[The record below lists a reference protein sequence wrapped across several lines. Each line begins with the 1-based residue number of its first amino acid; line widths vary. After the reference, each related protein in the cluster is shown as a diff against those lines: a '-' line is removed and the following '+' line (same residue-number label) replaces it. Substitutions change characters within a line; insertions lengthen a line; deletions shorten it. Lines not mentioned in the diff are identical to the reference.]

1 MAGDVAVDCVC
12 GLISV
17 AWLLLGLGLCGR
29 KIYSVG
35 VLWLWGSV
43 LVALCGRNI
52 YSVCVWAGVRWLGF
66 CGYVVVAG
74 LLNHSVLVRG
84 VIM

>member
-1 MAGDVAVDCVC
+1 MVGDAAVDCVC

-17 AWLLLGLGLCGR
+17 AWLLLGLGLSGR

-35 VLWLWGSV
+35 ILWLV
-43 LVALCGRNI
+43 LCG
-52 YSVCVWAGVRWLGF
+52 C
-66 CGYVVVAG
+66 VVVAG
-74 LLNHSVLVRG
+74 LLNRSVLVRG